1 VDEHAYIVNVEA
13 AVAREGEYLVVER
26 AADEE
31 HAAGRLAFPG
41 GKVEQS
47 PGSGDTIE
55 ETARREV
62 AEETGVEVADVAYVR
77 SRTVAI
83 DPDTPVLNIVTRCEY
98 ESGQA
103 VAREPAEVA
112 AVNWLSAGEIRS
124 HPDAPPYLESDV
136 DALEAGR
143 GISGDC

>member
-1 VDEHAYIVNVEA
+1 MDEHAYIVNVEA
-13 AVAREGEYLVVER
+13 AVARAGEYLVVER

-47 PGSGDTIE
+47 PGNEDTIE

-62 AEETGVEVADVAYVR
+62 AEETGVEVAEVSYVR
-77 SRTVAI
+77 SRTFAI
-83 DPDTPVLNIVTRCEY
+83 DPETPVLNVVTRCEY
-98 ESGQA
+98 AGGEA
-103 VAREPAEVA
+103 VAREPEEVA
-112 AVNWLSAGEIRS
+112 SVHWLSADGIRN

-136 DALEAGR
+136 DALAAEPG
-143 GISGDC
+143 SSCD